1 MDEDIRCLAS
11 RHYLSRIHAMQTE
24 TEMLREELTHTR
36 AKLNQA
42 VDLLEAAK
50 AEKRLPKNMD
60 FVQVS
65 RSEMRAIAEL
75 GAKSSLSLEILMMLA
90 QVMNKENAVMM
101 SYETMESLTNKS
113 KRQLSRAISLLKAE
127 HWIQVV
133 KVGTANAYVL
143 NNAVFWT
150 DRGDK
155 KYATF
160 SAKVVTTLDEQD
172 KDLRRSPAVKLQRV
186 PSLQAS
192 ERLALGDEE
201 LPPPDQ
207 IDLNLL

>member
-1 MDEDIRCLAS
+1 
-11 RHYLSRIHAMQTE
+11 
-24 TEMLREELTHTR
+24 MLREELTHTR

-113 KRQLSRAISLLKAE
+113 KRQLSRAISLLKA
-127 HWIQVV
+127 
-133 KVGTANAYVL
+133 
-143 NNAVFWT
+143 
-150 DRGDK
+150 
-155 KYATF
+155 
-160 SAKVVTTLDEQD
+160 
-172 KDLRRSPAVKLQRV
+172 
-186 PSLQAS
+186 
-192 ERLALGDEE
+192 
-201 LPPPDQ
+201 
-207 IDLNLL
+207 